1 MLSAGLTP
9 PVLQLLSC
17 KSLGMLRRIQ
27 IKHKATMEPE
37 HVADTLL
44 CLQHLVRAA
53 RHARQTGAR
62 MPGLPFM
69 HHATSQARSQPRVR
83 AAGELSR
90 SKGRAS
96 ESDGHMEQL
105 MAQMLGELGSSIWF
119 MVSTAHGG
127 CMVLARALCVR
138 DPYQCM
144 CCSCLCAYSNTE
156 GPRVAQGAHA
166 DCLQPPAA
174 VVSECGGASL
184 GNSLGGLCACCC
196 RWVI

>member
-1 MLSAGLTP
+1 MSYALCCLSP
-9 PVLQLLSC
+9 PLVLQLLSC

-53 RHARQTGAR
+53 RHARQTGVRA
-62 MPGLPFM
+62 PGLTFM

-119 MVSTAHGG
+119 MVSTAHRRLHYAGV
-127 CMVLARALCVR
+127 CALCV
-138 DPYQCM
+138 
-144 CCSCLCAYSNTE
+144 
-156 GPRVAQGAHA
+156 
-166 DCLQPPAA
+166 
-174 VVSECGGASL
+174 
-184 GNSLGGLCACCC
+184 
-196 RWVI
+196 